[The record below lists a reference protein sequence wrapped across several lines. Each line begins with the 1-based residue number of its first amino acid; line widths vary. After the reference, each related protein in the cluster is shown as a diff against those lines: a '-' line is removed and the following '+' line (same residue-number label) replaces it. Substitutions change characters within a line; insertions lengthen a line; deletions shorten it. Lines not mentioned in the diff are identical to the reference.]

1 MIINPLAEHI
11 DLRDHYLAFI
21 DLEKF
26 GLEKE
31 LQDERCTQKEGPLRN
46 LCTHRIFFQVKCEAA
61 QGHDTAKSSSAIRVS
76 QEVQP
81 GLLSKGFQFCLMKF
95 QGLEK
100 ESIAGSRGGQFKQD
114 WSVETRQGNNLQAEN
129 SL

>member
-31 LQDERCTQKEGPLRN
+31 MQDERCTHTNLSFKEFIDSDVPFRLSVRQLKDTIQLSLLQQSEYLRRFSLVFCQK
-46 LCTHRIFFQVKCEAA
+46 VKFCFVKAE
-61 QGHDTAKSSSAIRVS
+61 IRGIRKIV
-76 QEVQP
+76 
-81 GLLSKGFQFCLMKF
+81 F
-95 QGLEK
+95 
-100 ESIAGSRGGQFKQD
+100 RFKRRT
-114 WSVETRQGNNLQAEN
+114 V
-129 SL
+129 

>member
-31 LQDERCTQKEGPLRN
+31 IQDERCTRRWPYKEFIDSDASSRLSVRQLKDTIQLSLLQQSEYLRRFSLVFCQKVSN
-46 LCTHRIFFQVKCEAA
+46 FVK
-61 QGHDTAKSSSAIRVS
+61 
-76 QEVQP
+76 
-81 GLLSKGFQFCLMKF
+81 
-95 QGLEK
+95 
-100 ESIAGSRGGQFKQD
+100 
-114 WSVETRQGNNLQAEN
+114 
-129 SL
+129 

>member
-31 LQDERCTQKEGPLRN
+31 IQDERCTRSLKDIYAIIDACSRLSVRQLKDTIQLSLLQQSEYLRRFSLVFCQKVFN
-46 LCTHRIFFQVKCEAA
+46 FV
-61 QGHDTAKSSSAIRVS
+61 
-76 QEVQP
+76 
-81 GLLSKGFQFCLMKF
+81 
-95 QGLEK
+95 
-100 ESIAGSRGGQFKQD
+100 
-114 WSVETRQGNNLQAEN
+114 
-129 SL
+129 